1 MQKHR
6 WYAWAGLT
14 ALFVCALVAAGC
26 GGGNDTTTTTSA
38 QPTTTSAQQRNAQ
51 QKVDAAIKSCNDQ
64 AHQLGG
70 TAGTALANACSYVGT
85 GAKAIASGSGNVKQ
99 GLSNLANGCRSAVG
113 QLPKGQAQDAL
124 SKFCDAIA
132 SAG

>member
-6 WYAWAGLT
+6 WYARAGLT

-26 GGGNDTTTTTSA
+26 GGGNDTTTTTSTGA
-38 QPTTTSAQQRNAQ
+38 NPNAQQR
-51 QKVDAAIKSCNDQ
+51 VDAAIKSCNDQ

-70 TAGTALANACSYVGT
+70 TAGTALARACTYVGT
-85 GAKAIASGSGNVKQ
+85 GTKQTLASGSENVKQ
-99 GLSNLANGCRSAVG
+99 VLTKLAKNCRSAVG
-113 QLPKGQAQDAL
+113 QLPKGQAQDAF
-124 SKFCDAIA
+124 SKLCDAIA

>member
-6 WYAWAGLT
+6 WYARAGLT

-38 QPTTTSAQQRNAQ
+38 QQRNAQ
-51 QKVDAAIKSCNDQ
+51 QRVDAAIKSCNDQ

-70 TAGTALANACSYVGT
+70 IAGTGLASACTYVGT
-85 GAKAIASGSGNVKQ
+85 GAKHALASGSENVKQ
-99 GLSNLANGCRSAVG
+99 GLSKFANGCRSAVG
-113 QLPKGQAQDAL
+113 QLPKGQAQDAF

>member
-6 WYAWAGLT
+6 WYAHAGLT

-26 GGGNDTTTTTSA
+26 GGGNDTT
-38 QPTTTSAQQRNAQ
+38 TTTSAQQRNAQ

-85 GAKAIASGSGNVKQ
+85 GAKAIASGGSGNVKQ

-113 QLPKGQAQDAL
+113 NLPKGQAQDAL
-124 SKFCDAIA
+124 SKFCDAVA